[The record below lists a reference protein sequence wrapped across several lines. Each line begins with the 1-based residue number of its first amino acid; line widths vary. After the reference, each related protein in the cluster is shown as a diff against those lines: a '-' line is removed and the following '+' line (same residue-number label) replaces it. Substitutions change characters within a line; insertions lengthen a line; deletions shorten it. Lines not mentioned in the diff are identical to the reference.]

1 VLASAASFPAVPG
14 KYQAAHSFSN
24 DTNKN
29 NPKLRN
35 QTMYVVPARAYCNSF
50 FIVRA
55 KFIQQHYNKTKT
67 DKNYQEKKIKTILRS
82 SPWSSSIVFEYERI
96 IS

>member
-1 VLASAASFPAVPG
+1 
-14 KYQAAHSFSN
+14 
-24 DTNKN
+24 
-29 NPKLRN
+29 
-35 QTMYVVPARAYCNSF
+35 MYVVPARAYCNSF

-96 IS
+96 ISLTSVLTALLFKQLSNAW